1 MSQKI
6 KLVLSTALVVLLTG
20 LLLFTQQYWQL
31 DLADLNLTKHVTT
44 EYNQLVLF
52 KGVTFLGKTLFLVVL
67 GFLLGNETNL
77 RYVRA
82 IKLWLA
88 TVVTS
93 LTLQVV
99 ALYLNDSFS
108 VSDLYNS
115 LLPVLRNT
123 YPLASGVLIGLCCL
137 KKADEYFLKLSWKQI
152 LVIVIIMTGLPT
164 IFGQDPFGTWNGTG
178 LTFGLVMFLVG
189 ALVTAK
195 MTLLVANNKP
205 I

>member
-20 LLLFTQQYWQL
+20 LLLFIQQYWQL

-67 GFLLGNETNL
+67 GFLLGNETDL
-77 RYVRA
+77 RYVRV
-82 IKLWLA
+82 IKLWLVM
-88 TVVTS
+88 VVTS

-137 KKADEYFLKLSWKQI
+137 KKAD
-152 LVIVIIMTGLPT
+152 
-164 IFGQDPFGTWNGTG
+164 
-178 LTFGLVMFLVG
+178 
-189 ALVTAK
+189 
-195 MTLLVANNKP
+195 
-205 I
+205 